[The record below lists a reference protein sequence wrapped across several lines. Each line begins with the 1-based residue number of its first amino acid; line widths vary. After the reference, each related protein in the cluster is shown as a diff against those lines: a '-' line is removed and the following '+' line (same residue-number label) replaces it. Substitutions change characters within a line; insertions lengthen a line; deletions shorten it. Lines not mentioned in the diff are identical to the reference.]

1 MSAIGAFVVRYAR
14 FGALVLLTGLVLATL
29 YFFHAVLL
37 PFILA
42 VFLSYLIAPIIDR
55 LTRIRFRG
63 IGMRRGL
70 AIIVTV
76 QQDFQ
81 SALFAYRGQEA
92 VQEERYEQA
101 VALSASAR
109 SRLSPQ
115 RALTS
120 MYRLAEA
127 HMLAARHFQ
136 QRALDREA
144 RAYESDVVNR
154 DLLTLA
160 DQDRGL
166 SVAHS
171 MNGSVALKELVSWS
185 PSFLNHGRIEYWLNL
200 IEAGN
205 AAAKKDSEEAE
216 ALALQ
221 NAAVAIQREMRR
233 QPFQPQLAIE
243 YLHVAPQSIE
253 LGESIEVLARP
264 LRHNSMGTSYV
275 QILARLA
282 STPGFDTAFAQVLVQ
297 ARESALIISTSGPI
311 PVQEEVWAPEI
322 LRLAAVIH
330 FRRGDYTDARQA
342 LVFATSAY
350 DRLAATAPIGAA
362 SCYKELADCQF
373 YSNPDIPAPAVASAE
388 HALILTPDSLAGR
401 RLRHSIHNRLVDY
414 RLAADEEEEARRLLA
429 KAGVPA
435 RLITE
440 ELGLR
445 YRNMC
450 DAILRRRL
458 GRVLRLAPGELV
470 PKLKRWLDRAI
481 ELTPD
486 DPAAHFL
493 AADLAFHTD
502 DQITTIAQLKRAL
515 ELGLPLETALQFLRV
530 AREKKPD
537 HPVLEA
543 FWNLLNSDVGGPVLP
558 VAP

>member
-1 MSAIGAFVVRYAR
+1 
-14 FGALVLLTGLVLATL
+14 
-29 YFFHAVLL
+29 
-37 PFILA
+37 
-42 VFLSYLIAPIIDR
+42 
-55 LTRIRFRG
+55 
-63 IGMRRGL
+63 
-70 AIIVTV
+70 
-76 QQDFQ
+76 
-81 SALFAYRGQEA
+81 
-92 VQEERYEQA
+92 
-101 VALSASAR
+101 
-109 SRLSPQ
+109 
-115 RALTS
+115 

-127 HMLAARHFQ
+127 QMLAARHFQ

-144 RAYESDVVNR
+144 RAYESEVPNR
-154 DLLTLA
+154 DLLMLA

-171 MNGSVALKELVSWS
+171 MNGSVALKELVTWS

-200 IEAGN
+200 IKAGN

-243 YLHVAPQSIE
+243 YLHVAPKSMG

-264 LRHNSMGTSYV
+264 LRHNSLGTSYV

-282 STPGFDTAFAQVLVQ
+282 SAPGFDAAFAHVLNN
-297 ARESALIISTSGPI
+297 ARESALTISTSGPI
-311 PVQEEVWAPEI
+311 PVQEEVWAPEV

-330 FRRGDYTDARQA
+330 FRRGDYGDARQA

-350 DRLAATAPIGAA
+350 DRMAATAPIAAA

-373 YSNPDIPAPAVASAE
+373 YSNPDIPAPAIASAR
-388 HALILTPDSLAGR
+388 HALTLTPDSLAGR
-401 RLRHSIHNRLVDY
+401 RLRNSIHNRLVDY
-414 RLAADEEEEARRLLA
+414 RLAADEEEEAYRLLA
-429 KAGVPA
+429 RTGIPA
-435 RLITE
+435 SLIAE

-450 DAILRRRL
+450 DALLRRRL
-458 GRVLRLAPGELV
+458 GQVLRQAPGELV

-481 ELTPD
+481 ELTPN
-486 DPAAHFL
+486 DPGAHFL

-502 DQITTIAQLKRAL
+502 DQVTTIAHLKRAL
-515 ELGLPLETALQFLRV
+515 ELGLPVETALQFLQV

-537 HPVLEA
+537 HGLLRAFFDVLT
-543 FWNLLNSDVGGPVLP
+543 NGRGGPPLP
-558 VAP
+558 VAPQDGEPRVP

>member
-1 MSAIGAFVVRYAR
+1 
-14 FGALVLLTGLVLATL
+14 
-29 YFFHAVLL
+29 
-37 PFILA
+37 
-42 VFLSYLIAPIIDR
+42 
-55 LTRIRFRG
+55 
-63 IGMRRGL
+63 
-70 AIIVTV
+70 
-76 QQDFQ
+76 
-81 SALFAYRGQEA
+81 
-92 VQEERYEQA
+92 
-101 VALSASAR
+101 
-109 SRLSPQ
+109 
-115 RALTS
+115 
-120 MYRLAEA
+120 
-127 HMLAARHFQ
+127 
-136 QRALDREA
+136 
-144 RAYESDVVNR
+144 
-154 DLLTLA
+154 
-160 DQDRGL
+160 
-166 SVAHS
+166 
-171 MNGSVALKELVSWS
+171 
-185 PSFLNHGRIEYWLNL
+185 IEYWLNL
-200 IEAGN
+200 IKAGN
-205 AAAKKDSEEAE
+205 AAAKNDSEETE
-216 ALALQ
+216 TLALQ

-243 YLHVAPQSIE
+243 YLRVAPQSME
-253 LGESIEVLARP
+253 LEESIAVLARP
-264 LRHNSMGTSYV
+264 LRHNSLGTSYV

-282 STPGFDTAFAQVLVQ
+282 SAPGFDAAFAHVPVQ

-350 DRLAATAPIGAA
+350 DRMAATAPIGAA

-373 YSNPDIPAPAVASAE
+373 YSNPDIPAPAIASAR

-401 RLRHSIHNRLVDY
+401 RLRNSIHNRLVDY

-429 KAGVPA
+429 RTGVPA
-435 RLITE
+435 SLIAE

-458 GRVLRLAPGELV
+458 GRILRLAPGELV

-515 ELGLPLETALQFLRV
+515 DLGLPLETALQFLRV

-543 FWNLLNSDVGGPVLP
+543 FWELLNSDVGGPSGAPDGGPVLP
-558 VAP
+558 VTPLDGDPRVP